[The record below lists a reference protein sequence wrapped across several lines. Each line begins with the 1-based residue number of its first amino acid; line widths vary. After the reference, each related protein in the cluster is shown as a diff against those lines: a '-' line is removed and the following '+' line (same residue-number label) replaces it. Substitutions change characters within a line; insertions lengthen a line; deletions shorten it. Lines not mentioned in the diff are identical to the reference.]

1 MLFIG
6 IILMVINMSVNQDLF
21 KDSIS
26 EYKKNISSL
35 QAINVI
41 YVTIIFFIFVLGLS
55 LLGTWAFLL
64 GAIILPMFSISYNYI
79 AQKVLKDEEVKIK
92 DMFVARK
99 GIFHNFS
106 QYFSIYRSSILWGF
120 LGYYLVSAIGLGIYF
135 YVTEFAGLMNSEG
148 MVVLNVENLLDEMT
162 NSPSFIKFSLII
174 EVLGLIGGYFLF
186 TLKRQKFQFVPII
199 LLNCPLNL
207 QGVIDLSKSAYY
219 SEKSYINKGNLK
231 FLAWWLFALA
241 IGSGAYFLFE
251 NLGVFSFDVSLLLAI
266 FIFLFIGSFSI
277 AIKVLFKNNLYHH
290 LLSVKIENLKE
301 QIYTN
306 SQD

>member
-6 IILMVINMSVNQDLF
+6 IILMVINMDVNQDLF
-21 KDSIS
+21 KDSIK
-26 EYKKNISSL
+26 EYKRNMSTL

-41 YVTIIFFIFVLGLS
+41 YVTIIFFLFVLRLT
-55 LLGTWAFLL
+55 LLGTWAFFV

-79 AQKVLKDEEVKIK
+79 AKKTLKDEEVKIK

-120 LGYYLVSAIGLGIYF
+120 LGYYLISAIGLGIYF
-135 YVTEFAGLMNSEG
+135 YTTEFAGLLNSEG
-148 MVVLNVENLLDEMT
+148 MVVLDVENLVDEMI
-162 NSPSFIKFSLII
+162 NSPSFVKFSLILEI
-174 EVLGLIGGYFLF
+174 LGLIGGYFLF
-186 TLKRQKFQFVPII
+186 TLKRQKYQFVPII

-207 QGVIDLSKSAYY
+207 QGAMDLSKSAYY
-219 SEKSYINKGNLK
+219 SEKSMINKVNLK
-231 FLAWWLFALA
+231 FLGWWLFALI
-241 IGSGAYFLFE
+241 IGSGAFLVFDYFNIFT
-251 NLGVFSFDVSLLLAI
+251 FDVTLLLAI

-277 AIKVLFKNNLYHH
+277 AIKVLYKNNLYHH
-290 LLSVKIENLKE
+290 LLSVKIENIKE